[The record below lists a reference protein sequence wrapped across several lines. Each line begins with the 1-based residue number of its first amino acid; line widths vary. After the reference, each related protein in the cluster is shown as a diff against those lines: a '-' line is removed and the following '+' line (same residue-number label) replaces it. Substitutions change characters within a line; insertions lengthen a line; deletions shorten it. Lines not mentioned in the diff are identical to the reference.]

1 MKYLLAKASIQNIE
15 NRLSKVQRVFLFLDY
30 DGTLTS
36 IRKAPDLALLSSSV
50 REVLRKLSSLSGV
63 ILTIISGRALNE
75 IQKQVNLDGLNYVGN
90 HGLEMKAGFYQDEI
104 PQSNKIRKRMVSFSR
119 EIEKRTREIPGIL
132 IENKGLTLSIHY
144 RLAKRNCLGKLK
156 EIASSIL
163 SPFAKDYN
171 LRGGKKVLEI
181 VPAARRDKGWAVKRI
196 SHLFKSKLKSDAL
209 YFYFG
214 DDLTDEDGFGQTN
227 LNKGYS
233 VLVGGNK
240 TCSKAHYYLQS
251 PKEVRLFLSWLRKT
265 LVRKQ
270 RRNCEHLN

>member
-1 MKYLLAKASIQNIE
+1 MKYLLARTSIHNLE
-15 NRLSKVQRVFLFLDY
+15 NRLSKARRVFLFLDY

-36 IRKAPDLALLSSSV
+36 IRKAPDLALLPSSV
-50 REVLRKLSSLSGV
+50 REVLRELSSLSGI
-63 ILTIISGRALNE
+63 ILTIISGRALKE
-75 IQKQVNLDGLNYVGN
+75 IQKQVDLDDLNYVGN

-104 PQSNKIRKRMVSFSR
+104 PQSNKIRKRMVSFSQ
-119 EIEKRTREIPGIL
+119 EIKKRTREIPGIL

-156 EIASSIL
+156 EIASFIL

-171 LRGGKKVLEI
+171 LREGKKVLEI
-181 VPAARRDKGWAVKRI
+181 VPAVRRDKGWAVDRI

-240 TCSKAHYYLQS
+240 TCSKARYYLRS
-251 PKEVRLFLSWLRKT
+251 PNEVRLFLGWLVKI
-265 LVRKQ
+265 LVGKQ
-270 RRNCEHLN
+270 RRNSEYLD